1 MIVRIYLIL
10 LKKKHYMIKINKED
24 NSTYNFSLN
33 TTNGN
38 TLFYSVGFASKEE
51 IRNVV
56 SNLDL
61 LDAQHYI
68 FERKTDHDG
77 NFLFNLKNKKGQLI
91 GNSQLYRSEA
101 GMENGIENLKKRIAT
116 LNKSDY
122 LEGF

>member
-1 MIVRIYLIL
+1 
-10 LKKKHYMIKINKED
+10 MIKINKED
-24 NSTYNFSLN
+24 NNIYNFSLN

-38 TLFYSVGFASKEE
+38 ALFYSVGFTSKEE

-56 SNLDL
+56 SSLDQ
-61 LDAQHYI
+61 LDKKHYI

-77 NFLFNLKNKKGQLI
+77 NFLFNLKNNKGQLI
-91 GNSQLYRSEA
+91 GNSQLYGSEA
-101 GMENGIENLKKRIAT
+101 GMENGIKNLKKRIAT

>member
-1 MIVRIYLIL
+1 
-10 LKKKHYMIKINKED
+10 MIKINKKD

-38 TLFYSVGFASKEE
+38 TLFYSVAFASKEE

-56 SNLDL
+56 SSLDQ
-61 LDAQHYI
+61 LDKEHYI

-91 GNSQLYRSEA
+91 GNSQLYGSEA
-101 GMENGIENLKKRIAT
+101 GMENGIKNLQKRIAT